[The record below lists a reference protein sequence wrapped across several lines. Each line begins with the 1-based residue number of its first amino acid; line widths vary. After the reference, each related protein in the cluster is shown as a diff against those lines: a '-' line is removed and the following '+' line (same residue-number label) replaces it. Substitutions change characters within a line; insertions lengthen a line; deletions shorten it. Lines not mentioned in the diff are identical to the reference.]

1 MAHAGR
7 DVQCSNSRS
16 VHTCEW
22 LCKVG
27 TAAGRGES
35 YIMVFAAAAAAV
47 DMDKLIQCGQ
57 AQRPADIGNVLD
69 AAK

>member
-1 MAHAGR
+1 
-7 DVQCSNSRS
+7 
-16 VHTCEW
+16 
-22 LCKVG
+22 
-27 TAAGRGES
+27 
-35 YIMVFAAAAAAV
+35 MVFAAAAAAV